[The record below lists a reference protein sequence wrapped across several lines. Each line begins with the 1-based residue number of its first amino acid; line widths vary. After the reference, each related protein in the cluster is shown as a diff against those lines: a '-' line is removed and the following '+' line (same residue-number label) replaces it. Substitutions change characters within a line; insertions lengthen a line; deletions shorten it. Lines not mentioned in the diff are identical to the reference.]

1 MIYKLK
7 TLGARTAFILVI
19 LAGIGFGFIAAAM
32 STLIGA
38 LLFVGVRLANTPE
51 DLGEKHDAR
60 AVNDV
65 S

>member
-7 TLGARTAFILVI
+7 TFGARTAFFLVI

-38 LLFVGVRLANTPE
+38 LLVIGVRLAKTPDE
-51 DLGEKHDAR
+51 LGEKHDAR
-60 AVNDV
+60 AVHNV

>member
-19 LAGIGFGFIAAAM
+19 LAGIGFGIIAAAM
-32 STLIGA
+32 STFIGA
-38 LLFVGVRLANTPE
+38 LLFVGVRLVNTPE
-51 DLGEKHDAR
+51 DLGEEHDAR